1 MTIDGIINKLS
12 EFSSWLYHRRWER
25 WELLAIAIVVLAIII
40 LKVRAYLKL
49 SVDKNKGLRG

>member
-25 WELLAIAIVVLAIII
+25 WELLTIAIVILAIII
-40 LKVRAYLKL
+40 LKLRAYLKMM
-49 SVDKNKGLRG
+49 VDKNRGLRS